1 MSYSPPSERHQKPW
15 MKDRPDSNRDSH
27 QGTARMP
34 RLTSSNR
41 PSTAHVH
48 SRNTNKGG
56 FIPKSATMV
65 YNSNKYNHVQSRLK
79 DQMDFHKKV
88 HKQQQSRSRVEG
100 QPVTNSKEPE
110 IYYKPPTNPSQ
121 REKNRNPNQAA
132 LRRRSSPGKGEAAED
147 QYYAG

>member
-1 MSYSPPSERHQKPW
+1 
-15 MKDRPDSNRDSH
+15 
-27 QGTARMP
+27 
-34 RLTSSNR
+34 
-41 PSTAHVH
+41 
-48 SRNTNKGG
+48 
-56 FIPKSATMV
+56 MV

-110 IYYKPPTNPSQ
+110 IYYNPPTNPSQ